1 MSRNVSEAAAGSS
14 EITSNIAGV
23 AEVAEKT
30 SRDAAG
36 TQEAM
41 QQLVQMATKLRQLVE
56 RFKTDKDESQNTQAM
71 AAGR

>member
-1 MSRNVSEAAAGSS
+1 
-14 EITSNIAGV
+14 
-23 AEVAEKT
+23 
-30 SRDAAG
+30 
-36 TQEAM
+36 M